1 MLWKTEFET
10 ELTQVFRDAERL
22 IDAFPAPLNA
32 KGRAY
37 LHAFN
42 PLNPSA
48 KKNHICY
55 LLPFWMRPVA
65 DLEAERYRQLSLA
78 NVFVMLYFFI
88 QDDLM
93 DEAPADWKEQ
103 LALGN
108 LFHLAMLDLYRA
120 LFEHASPFWRYYRDY
135 VTAWSLA
142 VAYESPSGSLIPGEL
157 ARKAAPV
164 KLASTGAL
172 LLAGRA
178 ELEPAVSEAVDL
190 TLATLQMADDW
201 SDWEEDFDRRNAN
214 GLVGMIEAE
223 HRAAGLRPPLG
234 KHAIQAAIHVD
245 GALGRY
251 AQAAKANGDA
261 LVGLGLPLRHLSA
274 FHDYL
279 ADGLSASA
287 ERLSDTKKRLLGG
300 GFAYWLSQYQAE
312 TADNKPD

>member
-1 MLWKTEFET
+1 MLWKTEFES
-10 ELTQVFRDAERL
+10 ELTRVFREAERL

-65 DLEAERYRQLSLA
+65 ELDAECYRRTSLA

-93 DEAPADWKEQ
+93 DEAPSDWKEQ

-120 LFEHASPFWRYYRDY
+120 LFEQESPFWGYYRAY
-135 VTAWSLA
+135 VTTWSLA
-142 VAYESPSGSLIPGEL
+142 VAYEAPSGSLAPGEL

-190 TLATLQMADDW
+190 ALATLQMADDW
-201 SDWEEDFDRRNAN
+201 SDWEEDFDRNNAN
-214 GLVGMIEAE
+214 SLVGMIEHE
-223 HRAAGLRPPLG
+223 QRAAGRQAPLE

-251 AQAAKANGDA
+251 AEAAKANGDA
-261 LVGLGLPLRHLSA
+261 LAGLGLPLRHLLA
-274 FHDYL
+274 FHDHL
-279 ADGLSASA
+279 AGGLFASA
-287 ERLSDTKKRLLGG
+287 ERLRDTQSRLLGG
-300 GFAYWLSQYQAE
+300 GFAYWLSQRQ
-312 TADNKPD
+312 TDPADR